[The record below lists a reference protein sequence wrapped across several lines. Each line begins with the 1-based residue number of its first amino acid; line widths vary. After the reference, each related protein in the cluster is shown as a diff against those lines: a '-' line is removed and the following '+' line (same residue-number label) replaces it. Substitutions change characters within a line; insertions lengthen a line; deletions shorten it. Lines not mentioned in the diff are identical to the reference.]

1 MFYIICFLLIEF
13 VKFLL
18 IILPVL
24 LSVAYLTLLERKIL
38 ASIQRRRGPSLI
50 GFFGLLQPL
59 ADGLKLF
66 LKESILP
73 MKANILIFILSPILT
88 FFLSLLGWAILPLGP
103 NFVLFS
109 NINLSIL
116 YIFVLSSLIVYGII
130 MAGWSSNSKYAF
142 LGAIRSSAQM
152 ISYEV
157 SIGIIILTL
166 SLNLGSLN
174 FLDFIY
180 YQKDLWFIFLFYPI
194 FFLFFIS
201 SLAET
206 SRAPFDLPEAESE
219 LVSGYNVEYSA
230 VGFAFFFIAEYANI
244 ILMSIV
250 NVILFFGGW
259 FDFGMLIPESSIL
272 NTKFVFLNIYF
283 FKILFFLFL
292 FIWVRS
298 ALPRYRYDQLMDL
311 GWKIF
316 LPISLGI
323 YMFCSLTFFV
333 LNNYFF

>member
-1 MFYIICFLLIEF
+1 M
-13 VKFLL
+13 
-18 IILPVL
+18 
-24 LSVAYLTLLERKIL
+24 
-38 ASIQRRRGPSLI
+38 
-50 GFFGLLQPL
+50 
-59 ADGLKLF
+59 
-66 LKESILP
+66 
-73 MKANILIFILSPILT
+73 
-88 FFLSLLGWAILPLGP
+88 
-103 NFVLFS
+103 
-109 NINLSIL
+109 
-116 YIFVLSSLIVYGII
+116 VY
-130 MAGWSSNSKYAF
+130 
-142 LGAIRSSAQM
+142 
-152 ISYEV
+152 
-157 SIGIIILTL
+157 
-166 SLNLGSLN
+166 
-174 FLDFIY
+174 
-180 YQKDLWFIFLFYPI
+180 
-194 FFLFFIS
+194 FFIS

-259 FDFGMLIPESSIL
+259 FDFATLIPESSIL